1 MEHFVPSSTEG
12 CGAMDSN
19 SKSPAGVLGIIG
31 GALLLVG
38 SFLTWVTLTLNVTAF
53 AALLHVD
60 PAQLTGAGVT
70 ETTSNTGLKTNAGK
84 ITLVAGI
91 VVLVFAVLLAMGK
104 RASRS
109 AGIAML
115 VGGAIG
121 SASVL
126 LNLATKDS
134 QINTELDSIAP
145 QLTALGITKD
155 AIKNVFELKWGIGIY
170 LCLIGGVLAIIAGIM
185 AMRSSSEAAPMAVT
199 TAAPAGGFAAPA
211 PPASPAAPVAPPSD
225 TFPPAEAPP
234 PEGPPTS
241 ML

>member
-1 MEHFVPSSTEG
+1 
-12 CGAMDSN
+12 MDSN
-19 SKSPAGVLGIIG
+19 SKSPAGALGIVG

-70 ETTSNTGLKTNAGK
+70 QTTSNTGLKTNAGK

-91 VVLVFAVLLAMGK
+91 VVLVFAVLLAMGR

-170 LCLIGGVLAIIAGIM
+170 ICLIGGILAIVAGIM
-185 AMRSSSEAAPMAVT
+185 AMRSSTEAAPMAVT
-199 TAAPAGGFAAPA
+199 TGAPGGFAAPA
-211 PPASPAAPVAPPSD
+211 PPPPSAPVTPAPSD
-225 TFPPAEAPP
+225 TFPAADPPP
-234 PEGPPTS
+234 PEVPPTS
-241 ML
+241 MP